1 VSLHEHDTGEA
12 ILARLQCRDRRFADW
27 LATLRRD
34 DPKFAEAS
42 VLAADSWGEWQ
53 AAVYLL
59 TGSFEAWQHFGAD
72 ILAEGSI
79 APVIRELQDPQRGW
93 SSGEHTLLIWAAHF
107 WNVGASQVSFP
118 DRLDEPRFRRWT
130 NAAHLYQ
137 RVAPEPETIAGG
149 GS

>member
-1 VSLHEHDTGEA
+1 VSLHEHDTSEA
-12 ILARLQCRDRRFADW
+12 ILGRLHRRDRQFAGW
-27 LATLRRD
+27 LATLRHD
-34 DPKFAEAS
+34 DPIFAQAS

-59 TGSFEAWQHFGAD
+59 TGSFEAWQHFAAD

-93 SSGEHTLLIWAAHF
+93 SCGEQTLLSWAAHF
-107 WNVGASQVSFP
+107 WNVSASQVSFP
-118 DRLDEPRFRRWT
+118 GRLDEPSFRRWT

-137 RVAPEPETIAGG
+137 RIPPEATTIAGG